1 MIQGHHENRI
11 YELKI
16 ECGPDYPKK
25 PPVIHFCSQVN
36 LPGVD
41 QTTGLVDKN
50 SMGGDLRDWEKNAVD
65 PSPRA
70 QTKVTIEAALT
81 SIRQSVYREMKKAS
95 SGYPNTNIHLRNS
108 SMELNKKLP
117 QPPEGTRYKE

>member
-1 MIQGHHENRI
+1 M
-11 YELKI
+11 
-16 ECGPDYPKK
+16 
-25 PPVIHFCSQVN
+25 IHFCSQVN

-81 SIRQSVYREMKKAS
+81 SIRQSVQCALDYS
-95 SGYPNTNIHLRNS
+95 VLGF
-108 SMELNKKLP
+108 
-117 QPPEGTRYKE
+117 